1 MRLALARALFARL
14 VSRPWYCGLIL
25 LVVCAARCKGA
36 AWGSSQP
43 RLWGWGV
50 LEALQLCVCDETLC
64 TDPVL
69 FLLLIP
75 MSCFPQARSPSAGW

>member
-14 VSRPWYCGLIL
+14 VSRPSCYGVKPPC
-25 LVVCAARCKGA
+25 CPCCKVQGCC
-36 AWGSSQP
+36 
-43 RLWGWGV
+43 LGV
-50 LEALQLCVCDETLC
+50 LSTQALGVGGTGGTAALCVCDETLC

-75 MSCFPQARSPSAGW
+75 MSCFP

>member
-14 VSRPWYCGLIL
+14 VSRLSCSGVKPPCCL
-25 LVVCAARCKGA
+25 CCRGA
-36 AWGSSQP
+36 AWGPFQP
-43 RLWGWGV
+43 KLLRWGV

-64 TDPVL
+64 TDPL
-69 FLLLIP
+69 PLLLLIP